1 MKFTKYIFWVF
12 LVLLLGYF
20 SITIRPIGDALG
32 EQTTFDAEEYA
43 ENFLKNVLPNNYD
56 NAIPLNE
63 LVAQL
68 KIDSDTAFQK
78 WSNAIALGDVGYF
91 LISTS
96 GTVSEINENEVL
108 LVDRNNID
116 PHLQTEFIYGNA
128 IRDASG
134 LIDNKEFQNTSDL
147 NALAAALNEI
157 VRNEMIPPFL
167 ETVKL
172 GDSVVIIGAV
182 EMNKKF
188 PSFSQIEIQPIQ
200 IRIQ

>member
-1 MKFTKYIFWVF
+1 M
-12 LVLLLGYF
+12 GYF
-20 SITIRPIGDALG
+20 SITIRPIGDPLG

-43 ENFLKNVLPNNYD
+43 ENLLKSVLPNNYD

-96 GTVSEINENEVL
+96 GIVSEINENEVL

-116 PHLQTEFIYGNA
+116 AHLQTEFIYGNA

-134 LIDNKEFQNTSDL
+134 LIDNKEF
-147 NALAAALNEI
+147 
-157 VRNEMIPPFL
+157 
-167 ETVKL
+167 
-172 GDSVVIIGAV
+172 
-182 EMNKKF
+182 
-188 PSFSQIEIQPIQ
+188 
-200 IRIQ
+200 RILRI